1 METKPYSIQSPEQ
14 IAKDYGGNKQKIAE
28 AMQMGVVDPTA
39 GTLAGMFIDRMRS
52 AAQAEQAPQQT
63 VAQKTFAPP
72 APPMGGIGAPSPM
85 PAAGAPAGLGATP
98 EAAQMP
104 QMPMA
109 EMPAPEMP
117 MAEMPEAEMPMPEEE
132 APVGM
137 KGGGKVH
144 GRFNASDKGSNY
156 GADISLDDLTS
167 FSLEGSGRRVFDP
180 DVIRAALRHRKGDT
194 EISAEHTLRGGTDYG
209 IEKPFL
215 GGRLGIHAGA
225 SRGFI
230 PDSVRA
236 SYNRSFAEGGLTT
249 LPLPDTMFDEPN
261 NGGYAEGGIVAF
273 AGGGGMSNLYKDV
286 EYWESG
292 GDQNATSKAGA
303 RGVMQL
309 MPGTMKDPGFGVP
322 SIASLKAKGL
332 SDEDANRLS
341 GQKYLDAMYR
351 RYGDQPTALAAYNW
365 GPGNVDKWLEKGGDP
380 KKLPAETKKY
390 ISNIMKGDTPPIRE
404 RDTNTAQ
411 GFTSNL
417 GDISDVIERRFGKTE
432 EEKANDAALMAR
444 AKEMASPEYEAKE
457 RRDSMWETLASIG
470 FNMASSKSP
479 SLLQAVG
486 EAAAAALPGAIAD
499 KKERK
504 QLKDKAL
511 NLMVANGAKNR
522 KDAME
527 KFGLAVQ
534 VQQNQLAQQQFGQKL
549 ELDKETL
556 DLKRQELA
564 ATIEAAKSKGLD
576 VDTAVFSMFNS
587 GDPAMQAAAKEWIAL
602 HHPASGSTT
611 DAAQRVKDIAGNTG
625 GAAPTVIDFGT
636 LTQPK

>member
-1 METKPYSIQSPEQ
+1 MESKPYSIQSPEQ

-28 AMQMGVVDPTA
+28 AMQMGIVDPTA

-72 APPMGGIGAPSPM
+72 APPMGGVGVPSPM
-85 PAAGAPAGLGATP
+85 PQQGAPAGLGATP

-109 EMPAPEMP
+109 EMP
-117 MAEMPEAEMPMPEEE
+117 MAEMPAAEMPEMDMPEE
-132 APVGM
+132 APSM
-137 KGGGKVH
+137 
-144 GRFNASDKGSNY
+144 DM
-156 GADISLDDLTS
+156 
-167 FSLEGSGRRVFDP
+167 
-180 DVIRAALRHRKGDT
+180 
-194 EISAEHTLRGGTDYG
+194 
-209 IEKPFL
+209 
-215 GGRLGIHAGA
+215 
-225 SRGFI
+225 
-230 PDSVRA
+230 
-236 SYNRSFAEGGLTT
+236 AEGGLTT

-261 NGGYAEGGIVAF
+261 NGGYAGGGIIALAKGGPLTDEEAWGRIKRIEGGLGPKGEMRV
-273 AGGGGMSNLYKDV
+273 S
-286 EYWESG
+286 S
-292 GDQNATSKAGA
+292 AGA
-303 RGVMQL
+303 VGPSQL
-309 MPGTMKDPGFGVP
+309 MPATAPE
-322 SIASLKAKGL
+322 AARLAGL
-332 SDEDANRLS
+332 PWDEKR
-341 GQKYLDAMYR
+341 YR
-351 RYGDQPTALAAYNW
+351 TDAAYNEAL
-365 GPGNVDKWLEKGGDP
+365 GKAYYLSRVAARKGDYDKAALDYHSGMGNVDKGNIGPAGRDYARKFSGAE
-380 KKLPAETKKY
+380 LP
-390 ISNIMKGDTPPIRE
+390 E

-411 GFTSNL
+411 GFASSL
-417 GDISDVIERRFGKTE
+417 GDTIDMVERRYGQAA
-432 EEKANDAALMAR
+432 EEKATDEALMAR

-527 KFGLAVQ
+527 RFDLALKL
-534 VQQNQLAQQQFGQKL
+534 QQNQLAQQQFGQKL

-556 DLKRQELA
+556 DLRRQELNA
-564 ATIEAAKSKGLD
+564 NIEAAKSKGID

-625 GAAPTVIDFGT
+625 SAAPTVIDFGT
-636 LTQPK
+636 LNKPK